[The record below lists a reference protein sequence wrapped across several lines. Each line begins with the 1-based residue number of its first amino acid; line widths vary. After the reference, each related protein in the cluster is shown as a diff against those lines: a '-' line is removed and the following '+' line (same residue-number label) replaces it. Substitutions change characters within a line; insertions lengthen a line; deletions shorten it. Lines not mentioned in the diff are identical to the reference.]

1 MDLGSQWG
9 RDRLFSSTSTP
20 RYPNCNGA
28 RPSFAPEQTQ
38 YAGRDCDA
46 ISIRTT
52 RSGTGGVGLSL
63 LRLWELRLPHV
74 PLLALRPSLESA
86 HHAPAAASQAVAVA
100 TPAAELVATP
110 SAAASAIERR
120 GTATRTRWRG
130 LGQARLRQAT
140 RLSAVTRC
148 SGRPVARSKFMASGT
163 VS

>member
-1 MDLGSQWG
+1 MDLGSQRG
-9 RDRLFSSTSTP
+9 RDQSFSSASTL
-20 RYPNCNGA
+20 RYPNCDGA
-28 RPSFAPEQTQ
+28 RPSHVSRC
-38 YAGRDCDA
+38 AGRGCDA
-46 ISIRTT
+46 ISLRTT
-52 RSGTGGVGLSL
+52 RSGAGGVGLPL
-63 LRLWELRLPHV
+63 LRLRELRLPHD